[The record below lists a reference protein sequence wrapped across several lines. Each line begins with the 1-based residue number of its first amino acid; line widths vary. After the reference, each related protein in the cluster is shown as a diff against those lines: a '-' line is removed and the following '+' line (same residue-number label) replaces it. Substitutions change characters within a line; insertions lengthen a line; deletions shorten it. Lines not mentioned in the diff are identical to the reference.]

1 MLNSHQFITP
11 SADLSTAD
19 IDYSDDFGNAIAITD
34 VDGDDINDLVVGAYL
49 YHNIYIIFLANDTT
63 SVSFQRISMDS
74 NFGSSIAALGDLD
87 GDTVNDIVVGAY
99 IDDDG
104 GVNVGAVYI
113 LFLNQA
119 GTYNSYQKISNDYG
133 DFTAALA
140 DSDLFGISC
149 SCAGDLN
156 GDSVVDIAV
165 GAYGDDDGGSNHGA
179 VYIIFLET
187 DGTCQSFQ
195 KISETAGSF
204 TATELSYFGHSNGRV
219 EDVNGDTINDLV
231 VGTWSTFVIYIIFLT
246 QTGEVLSHQM
256 IGSSSGG
263 FTASLR
269 TDDEFG
275 YSCSSAGDVN
285 GDGVVDIMAGA
296 FGDDDHPD
304 GMTENTGAIYVLF
317 LSQNGMAISH
327 QKISA
332 VSGDFTAQLWTGNN
346 NGAYFGLSCTN
357 GDMNRDGIVDLVVGA
372 HANYNSGADNNDM
385 GTVYILFVSQT
396 FGKIN
401 HRYTTSSS

>member
-133 DFTAALA
+133 DLEFW
-140 DSDLFGISC
+140 LFE
-149 SCAGDLN
+149 N
-156 GDSVVDIAV
+156 
-165 GAYGDDDGGSNHGA
+165 
-179 VYIIFLET
+179 
-187 DGTCQSFQ
+187 
-195 KISETAGSF
+195 
-204 TATELSYFGHSNGRV
+204 GHSWNCF
-219 EDVNGDTINDLV
+219 
-231 VGTWSTFVIYIIFLT
+231 S
-246 QTGEVLSHQM
+246 
-256 IGSSSGG
+256 
-263 FTASLR
+263 SLR
-269 TDDEFG
+269 
-275 YSCSSAGDVN
+275 
-285 GDGVVDIMAGA
+285 
-296 FGDDDHPD
+296 
-304 GMTENTGAIYVLF
+304 
-317 LSQNGMAISH
+317 
-327 QKISA
+327 
-332 VSGDFTAQLWTGNN
+332 
-346 NGAYFGLSCTN
+346 
-357 GDMNRDGIVDLVVGA
+357 
-372 HANYNSGADNNDM
+372 
-385 GTVYILFVSQT
+385 
-396 FGKIN
+396 
-401 HRYTTSSS
+401 